1 MSARPLGNR
10 DLNDLLAGAADL
22 PVVDLGA
29 EPGAATVLAILGGG
43 HIGGSFKDLL
53 GPGLLQLAREQGQL
67 QPGQPIIESSS
78 GSMAVG
84 LGRGGLLL
92 GHRVTIVSDPNIPP
106 ITRWKLECMGVEL
119 DVVGAPDPTLGW
131 QEAREARVRER
142 LAPNGSPFYWT
153 NQNDNLL
160 NPEVYTRW
168 LTPALEQRIDPTRIH
183 AGVFVVGSGGHF
195 SALSRWLNG
204 HNPGCRTVAADRP
217 GSITFGGESGPGRI
231 RGVGNSNIVPAVM
244 AANMNLV
251 EDVIVVKEHDAEAA
265 CRALAGTYGLFVGGS
280 SGVAW
285 VAARRVARELGKG
298 VVLTMFPDR
307 GEIYRETIWETTRG

>member
-1 MSARPLGNR
+1 MNALPFGKR

-22 PVVDLGA
+22 PVMDLGA
-29 EPGAATVLAILGGG
+29 EKGAATVLAILGGG

-53 GPGLLQLAREQGQL
+53 GPGLLQLARDQGQL
-67 QPGQPIIESSS
+67 RPGQRVIESSS

-92 GHRVTIVSDPNIPP
+92 GHPITIVSDPNIPP
-106 ITRWKLECMGVEL
+106 ITRWKLECMGVEI
-119 DVVGAPDPTLGW
+119 DVVDRPHPTLGW

-142 LAPNGSPFYWT
+142 LATNEGPSYWT

-168 LTPALEQRIDPTRIH
+168 LTPALEQRIDPAHIH

-195 SALSRWLNG
+195 SALSRWLKG
-204 HNPGCRTVAADRP
+204 RNPRCRTVAADRP

-231 RGVGNSNIVPAVM
+231 RGVGNSNIVPAVI

-251 EDVIVVKEHDAEAA
+251 EDVKVVQENDAEAA
-265 CRALAGTYGLFVGGS
+265 CRSLAETYGLFVGGS

-285 VAARRVARELGKG
+285 VAARGVARELGKG

-307 GEIYRETIWETTRG
+307 GAIYRETIWEMTHD